1 VEVPRPPIALAALLF
16 TCHVLDVSR
25 EITRVVYASMQRG
38 RLGLLAL
45 LIACLWPDLAR
56 AESSE
61 RSGSADHV
69 PGTTI
74 SVHINAGE
82 WIAVGTCGVT
92 GARVGGDTVLRLR
105 DPDGV
110 EIAYSDDACGGL
122 GSRISFRATRT
133 GAHQI
138 VLACYSSEGCG
149 GRVAWQVDDEEV
161 RMPFAT
167 WDLGL
172 DLRALLGPDGQ
183 GLVADAWI
191 RARLDGL
198 GGMVL
203 SLAGAPMGIAGG
215 IDGGVLGGAV
225 HLVAGWD
232 IGFAEV
238 GIGGGVSTL
247 SRRGEG
253 VTLREAGVLAFQLRF
268 GRLDDFHMGGRLLL
282 AFPTDE
288 SIDYTLDVRAVM
300 PLEAFEL
307 VAHGLFG
314 MSGVALGE
322 VGFVY
327 WPAGSARQ
335 GVGVAVLAG
344 GSAVTYQPVCRFGLV
359 CAETVY
365 AGPHVGV
372 GLHIRP

>member
-1 VEVPRPPIALAALLF
+1 
-16 TCHVLDVSR
+16 
-25 EITRVVYASMQRG
+25 
-38 RLGLLAL
+38 
-45 LIACLWPDLAR
+45 
-56 AESSE
+56 
-61 RSGSADHV
+61 V

-82 WIAVGTCGVT
+82 WIAVGTCGVV

-138 VLACYSSEGCG
+138 VLACYSGEGCG

-172 DLRALLGPDGQ
+172 DLRALLGPAGQ

-203 SLAGAPMGIAGG
+203 SLGRAHGDCRRHRRRRARRGRAPRRG
-215 IDGGVLGGAV
+215 LGHRLRRGRHRRRRE
-225 HLVAGWD
+225 HLVA
-232 IGFAEV
+232 
-238 GIGGGVSTL
+238 
-247 SRRGEG
+247 SR
-253 VTLREAGVLAFQLRF
+253 
-268 GRLDDFHMGGRLLL
+268 
-282 AFPTDE
+282 
-288 SIDYTLDVRAVM
+288 
-300 PLEAFEL
+300 
-307 VAHGLFG
+307 
-314 MSGVALGE
+314 
-322 VGFVY
+322 
-327 WPAGSARQ
+327 
-335 GVGVAVLAG
+335 
-344 GSAVTYQPVCRFGLV
+344 
-359 CAETVY
+359 
-365 AGPHVGV
+365 
-372 GLHIRP
+372 